1 MRQLTPTQSK
11 AAALTMLLVVVVL
24 GLAVI
29 AVPVWL
35 LHLRYDEAMDD
46 ATARLGRYSRVI
58 GMRDALQ
65 KKAIEIKVLEANRHF
80 LKGASPA
87 LAAAELQERA
97 KKILDENGGKL
108 SSIQILPHKDDDL
121 YRKVSVSLQL
131 TAPLTAVKAMLYALE
146 SKHPYLFIDNFV
158 ARVTNNL
165 AVRNEATTE
174 PDLIVQFDLIGY
186 ALKGVQ

>member
-11 AAALTMLLVVVVL
+11 VAALTILLLVVVL
-24 GLAVI
+24 GLAVVAI
-29 AVPVWL
+29 PVWL
-35 LHLRYDEAMDD
+35 LHLRYDAAMDD

-58 GMRDALQ
+58 GMREALQ
-65 KKAIEIKVLEANRHF
+65 KKAIEVKAAEANRHF

-87 LAAAELQERA
+87 LAAAELQEQA

-121 YRKVSVSLQL
+121 YRKVTVSLQL
-131 TAPLTAVKAMLYALE
+131 TAPLAAVKAMLYALE
-146 SKHPYLFIDNFV
+146 SKQPYLFIDNFV

-165 AVRNEATTE
+165 AVRNEAATE

-186 ALKGVQ
+186 ALKGAQ

>member
-65 KKAIEIKVLEANRHF
+65 KKAIEVKALEANRHF

-165 AVRNEATTE
+165 AVRNEAATE